1 MGITIELKQLN
12 NEELLS
18 SHLIV
23 YSKNLQL
30 FDESRSIGKSLAER
44 LLSTK
49 ENRRSVKL
57 EQLFVETLNEYPEGV
72 VIDDIDVMFN
82 PTYKVDVLKILVEAR
97 KRKQYSVIWPG
108 NLENGKLI
116 YGEEEY
122 PDYKVFNI
130 ADYDIVCVR

>member
-18 SHLIV
+18 SRLIV

-44 LLSTK
+44 LLYTK

-97 KRKQYSVIWPG
+97 KRKQYCVIWPG
-108 NLENGKLI
+108 SLEDGKLI

-130 ADYDIVCVR
+130 ADYDILCVR

>member
-12 NEELLS
+12 SEDLLLS
-18 SHLIV
+18 RLII
-23 YSKNLQL
+23 YSKNLKL
-30 FDESRSIGKSLAER
+30 SDDSHPIGKSLAER

-57 EQLFVETLNEYPEGV
+57 EQLFVETLNEYSDGV

-108 NLENGKLI
+108 ILENGKLI
-116 YGEEEY
+116 YGNEDY

-130 ADYDIVCVR
+130 DDYDIMCVR